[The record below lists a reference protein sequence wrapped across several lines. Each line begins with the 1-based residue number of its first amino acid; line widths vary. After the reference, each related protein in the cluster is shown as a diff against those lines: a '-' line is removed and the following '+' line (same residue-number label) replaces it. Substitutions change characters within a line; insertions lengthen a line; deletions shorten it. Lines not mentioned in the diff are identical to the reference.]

1 MNKLDLERSI
11 RISKLDN
18 CQIAWNS
25 DKLLSTNVIEKWTK
39 IRPPSA
45 IVARPKLHLC
55 KKKKKTHNL
64 WKRKGKQNQLISFSS
79 APRSYLVLHLAW
91 FL

>member
-25 DKLLSTNVIEKWTK
+25 DKLLSTNVIENWTK
-39 IRPPSA
+39 IRTPSA
-45 IVARPKLHLC
+45 IVARPKLHLW
-55 KKKKKTHNL
+55 KKN
-64 WKRKGKQNQLISFSS
+64 KQNKQNKQKKPPQSLAKERANKIS
-79 APRSYLVLHLAW
+79 
-91 FL
+91 